1 MSQNSM
7 EILLEYFNKM
17 LHDPDT
23 QPPDLSAMEESCEDF
38 GEALCTLQKWVHEL
52 WAYSEKLAIGNLS
65 ASCPSEDQALILRF
79 DWPMHLS
86 SSFTGISPT
95 KRLTG

>member
-38 GEALCTLQKWVHEL
+38 GEALCTLQK
-52 WAYSEKLAIGNLS
+52 
-65 ASCPSEDQALILRF
+65 
-79 DWPMHLS
+79 
-86 SSFTGISPT
+86 
-95 KRLTG
+95 

>member
-23 QPPDLSAMEESCEDF
+23 QPPDLSAMGDF
-38 GEALCTLQKWVHEL
+38 HHRI
-52 WAYSEKLAIGNLS
+52 SEKLSALYRSGSMSFGPIPKNL
-65 ASCPSEDQALILRF
+65 PSE
-79 DWPMHLS
+79 
-86 SSFTGISPT
+86 ISPPPVRQRT
-95 KRLTG
+95 TLCV

>member
-23 QPPDLSAMEESCEDF
+23 QPPRFKCH
-38 GEALCTLQKWVHEL
+38 G
-52 WAYSEKLAIGNLS
+52 G
-65 ASCPSEDQALILRF
+65 IL
-79 DWPMHLS
+79 
-86 SSFTGISPT
+86 
-95 KRLTG
+95 